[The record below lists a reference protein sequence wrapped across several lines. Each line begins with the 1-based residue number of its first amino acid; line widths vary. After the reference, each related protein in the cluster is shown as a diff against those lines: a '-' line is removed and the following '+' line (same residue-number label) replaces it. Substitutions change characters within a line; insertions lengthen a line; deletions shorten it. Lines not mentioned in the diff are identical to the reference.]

1 MARRGVTWL
10 VAAAAAVVLSLAV
23 PGVAFAAGTGY
34 APPPAT
40 PTGVPGGFNA
50 VVTTATIQP
59 SGGALTG
66 TINGDVITVT
76 VPAGAFTQATQVVLT
91 SGDVTQIGSGGIAGK
106 TAVLAFGISFVVNGQ
121 SFAGTFP
128 TPVTV
133 TVKGNF
139 TSADELV
146 SYNSSTGTWEPVPG
160 ATVAN
165 GVITFTVTG
174 DPNFAVLASSS
185 PSSSAATVPGATT
198 PVTGKPFLLEG
209 LLAVLLVLFGGVA
222 AWRLSRSS
230 VRA

>member
-1 MARRGVTWL
+1 MARTSAKWL
-10 VAAAAAVVLSLAV
+10 MAAGATVLLSLAV

-34 APPPAT
+34 APPPAA
-40 PTGVPGGFNA
+40 PTGVPGGFDS

-59 SGGALTG
+59 SGGTLTG

-91 SGDVTQIGSGGIAGK
+91 SGDVTQIGSGGVAGK

-121 SFAGTFP
+121 AFAGTFP

-146 SYNSSTGTWEPVPG
+146 AYNSSTGTWEPVPG
-160 ATVAN
+160 ATIAN
-165 GVITFTVTG
+165 GAITFTVTG
-174 DPNFAVLASSS
+174 DPDFAVLASSS
-185 PSSSAATVPGATT
+185 SPATVPGATT

-209 LLAVLLVLFGGVA
+209 LLAALLVLFGGVA
-222 AWRLSRSS
+222 AWRFSRSS